1 MPSDELRAAR
11 QAQIASA
18 ALPLLLD
25 KGFHATSIREIAE
38 AAGLS
43 MGGLYE
49 YITTKDDVLSLVYRQ
64 MTATVDEI
72 VTPSGETT
80 TGDVETE
87 IARVLDAYR
96 TRAQE
101 VQVMYRETVALD
113 EAHREA
119 LAAGERDN
127 ARRVAELIT
136 LGIERGELSCDDPLL
151 VGHLVAFLAAFM
163 PLRGWIMRRDGIEPG
178 PETARTLA
186 RLVVRALGA
195 DR

>member
-11 QAQIASA
+11 EAQIASA
-18 ALPLLLD
+18 ALPLLLE
-25 KGFHATSIREIAE
+25 KGFHATSIREIAD

-72 VTPSGETT
+72 VAPTGETA

-119 LAAGERDN
+119 LAEGERDN

-136 LGIERGELSCDDPLL
+136 LGIERGELACGDPAL

-178 PETARTLA
+178 PETARALA
-186 RLVVRALGA
+186 RLVVRALAA